1 MLFTHCVN
9 NVDDVYED
17 NEPDLVCCAHAV
29 DHEDDKG
36 VDVPVFVAEA
46 SNNAEAHNQRV

>member
-17 NEPDLVCCAHAV
+17 NKPDLVCCAHAV
-29 DHEDDKG
+29 DHEDNKG
-36 VDVPVFVAEA
+36 AVFVAEA